1 MTAKHDLRDHRTVRL
16 HVVAGQTRRVSLAE
30 HLGDDGGSPTNRL
43 IGLDLGLDAAVA
55 EATPGHDRL
64 LDRCLG
70 FVDTVALDTE
80 LMHGDSISGSD
91 AGDGSSVDLLAIVPR
106 GHDFMAAR
114 TFDVTED
121 LVGRA
126 LAPFLGEG
134 LDDLCS
140 MTFDAASCRRA
151 CLYGF

>member
-1 MTAKHDLRDHRTVRL
+1 MTAKHDPRDHRTVRL
-16 HVVAGQTRRVSLAE
+16 DVVAGQKRRFSLAE

-64 LDRCLG
+64 LDRRFG

-91 AGDGSSVDLLAIVPR
+91 AGDCTLDRIPVLI
-106 GHDFMAAR
+106 AR
-114 TFDVTED
+114 SHLTVTTRTAQITD
-121 LVGRA
+121 GTI
-126 LAPFLGEG
+126 G
-134 LDDLCS
+134 
-140 MTFDAASCRRA
+140 
-151 CLYGF
+151 